1 MLLKTVLNSF
11 CFQWFGC
18 KPNNLSG
25 SHNHEHFFNHAQ
37 ITHTQMPTQSI
48 KTDNFTNACLVHT
61 PIENIYFLNTQFWCA
76 TDSMLPGIWYKNNP
90 QQYKNDVCFFFSCEF
105 NNSTPLAVTG
115 KTTRWWNPFG
125 LPFFFTLQQSLAERM
140 KKDPLRKPAAR
151 KSSPRTADSRNTHA
165 KCTNTWGNRCKVLLF
180 FTFL

>member
-1 MLLKTVLNSF
+1 
-11 CFQWFGC
+11 
-18 KPNNLSG
+18 
-25 SHNHEHFFNHAQ
+25 
-37 ITHTQMPTQSI
+37 MPTQSI

-90 QQYKNDVCFFFSCEF
+90 QQYKNDVCLFFSCEF

-125 LPFFFTLQQSLAERM
+125 LPFFLHCNNHLQRGWRRIHCANPLPGKVHHAQQTAETRMRNVQTLDETAVKCCYFSLSFNAPRQKNRTQLRPSWTILQQW
-140 KKDPLRKPAAR
+140 K
-151 KSSPRTADSRNTHA
+151 A
-165 KCTNTWGNRCKVLLF
+165 KQN
-180 FTFL
+180 